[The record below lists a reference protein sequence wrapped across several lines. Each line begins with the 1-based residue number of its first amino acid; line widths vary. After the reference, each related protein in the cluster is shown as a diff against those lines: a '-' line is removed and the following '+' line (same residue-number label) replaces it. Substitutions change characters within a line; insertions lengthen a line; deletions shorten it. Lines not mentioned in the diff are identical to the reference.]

1 VIGTLAVD
9 WWAVTFG
16 AARRG
21 LGGLGPRAPPS
32 PLLAAPYQPS
42 TASAPTSYYSMWHY
56 NYLYILKGQADCHR
70 QTDRLGVAH

>member
-32 PLLAAPYQPS
+32 PLLAAPNVPAINGQC
-42 TASAPTSYYSMWHY
+42 T
-56 NYLYILKGQADCHR
+56 NFILFN
-70 QTDRLGVAH
+70 VAL